1 MARFTVR
8 CQDTNVTEVYSYVPT
23 NDAVDEE
30 KNTFYNQ
37 LQTVYNT
44 TQKRDVVVIVGDFNA
59 KVGSDN
65 SERETVV
72 MRHGLGTRNEK
83 YYMYGE
89 TFPDFCISNYL
100 VIGGT
105 IFLHKDYH

>member
-1 MARFTVR
+1 M
-8 CQDTNVTEVYSYVPT
+8 YSYVPT

-30 KNTFYNQ
+30 KNTFHDQ

-44 TQKRDVVVIVGDFNA
+44 TQKRDVVVILGDFNA

-65 SERETVV
+65 SEGETVVV

-83 YYMYGE
+83 YYGQ

-105 IFLHKDYH
+105 IFLHKDHH